1 MDVYSG
7 MCSEFPGRSGEIG
20 GGEQQT
26 GGDEGDRRDSRD
38 RMLSRAMT

>member
-26 GGDEGDRRDSRD
+26 GGDEGDRRDSSD